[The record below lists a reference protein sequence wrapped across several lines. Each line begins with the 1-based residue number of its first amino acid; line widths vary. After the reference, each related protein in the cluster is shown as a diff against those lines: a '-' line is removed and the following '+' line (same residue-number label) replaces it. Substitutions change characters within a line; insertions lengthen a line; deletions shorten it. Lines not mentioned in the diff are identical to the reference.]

1 MFSFFGKKNKPNTNA
16 VTNVQPARTET
27 PATAASPAS
36 ESSSSSRI
44 ILRKAQ
50 TGLDNQII
58 RLKKEKNVDLSNHKA
73 RVFVV
78 IDRSGSMSP
87 QFRNGSVQNIL
98 TRLLPLALRFDDN
111 GELEVYVFNE
121 GCNQME
127 SMHMGNYENYV
138 KQCII
143 RKGYGPSGGTMYAP
157 VIRDTI
163 KDYDDGSPYP
173 AFGLFITD
181 GDNFDH
187 AETDREI
194 IRSSKYRIF
203 YQFVGTGPAKFP
215 YLEQLDNISGRDVDN
230 TAFIKVADF
239 DNLTDDELFAKL
251 LEQYPQWLRAM
262 HID

>member
-1 MFSFFGKKNKPNTNA
+1 MFSSLFGKKNKTNPTA
-16 VTNVQPARTET
+16 STGNIQPTRYET
-27 PATAASPAS
+27 PATTASPAS
-36 ESSSSSRI
+36 EAKI

-50 TGLDNQII
+50 AGLDNQII

-78 IDRSGSMSP
+78 IDRSGSMST
-87 QFRNGSVQNIL
+87 QFRNGAVQTIL

-121 GCNQME
+121 GCDQMDP
-127 SMHMGNYENYV
+127 MTMGNYETYV
-138 KQCII
+138 SQCILK
-143 RKGYGPSGGTMYAP
+143 KGYGPRGGTKYSP

-187 AETDREI
+187 TETDREI

-203 YQFVGTGPAKFP
+203 YQFIGTGPAQFP
-215 YLEQLDNISGRDVDN
+215 YLEHLDDLSGRTIDN
-230 TAFIKVADF
+230 TAFIKVSDF
-239 DNLTDDELFAKL
+239 DKLNDDELFAKL

-262 HID
+262 NIN